1 MRRIALAAG
10 MIALTATALAA
21 PEPTTAAPTAA
32 SQVGPDTEPTAFAL
46 HAVGFG
52 TRVIGG
58 EVPVDSGTTAWMAIG
73 CTNKA
78 GIDKTN
84 YEAQVT
90 LPELGTISGV
100 RTRVWTT
107 KVGDTVNVFARHRIA
122 EVVIAQEGEFKLTI
136 EGVSS
141 RSHVWHDAD
150 GFHHETS
157 SNVLAIRIKNGDDPV
172 SELPIPTP
180 GDPVEVPGL
189 VRITAGKSVKI
200 MEPGYVR
207 AAAVGLQVDVL
218 ATDTTVK
225 LAQSAANM
233 SRGVKTG
240 VFSGWAASLRAS
252 VLDPIVK
259 VGRTPYRTMP
269 CQGTD
274 GELQTKSV
282 VGSEIPGLIDAGVL
296 EIRQRSQQ
304 THEKAWGFEVA
315 EVADVSL
322 FDGRVIIKAVKGRA
336 NVTRLSNGD
345 LTRNAKGTQIGELII
360 DGEPQALPLEDTIE
374 IPGLLTIEPKVIKR
388 LKSGI
393 QVIALQLILLD
404 GSGAKVDLGVARL
417 QIARSGL

>member
-10 MIALTATALAA
+10 IFALAASALAA
-21 PEPTTAAPTAA
+21 PQATTAAPTPSKAA
-32 SQVGPDTEPTAFAL
+32 ADGQTPTEFAL

-58 EVPVDSGTTAWMAIG
+58 EVPVDSGTTAYQAIG

-78 GIDKTN
+78 GIDKKN
-84 YEAQVT
+84 FEAQVT

-100 RTRVWTT
+100 KTRVWTT
-107 KVGDTVNVFARHRIA
+107 KVGETVNVFARHRIA
-122 EVVIAQEGEFKLTI
+122 EVILAESGNFKLTLN
-136 EGVSS
+136 GVTST
-141 RSHVWHDAD
+141 SHVWHDD
-150 GFHHETS
+150 NGFHHETS
-157 SNVLAIRIKNGDDPV
+157 SNVLSILIKVDDEPLL
-172 SELPIPTP
+172 ELPIPSP
-180 GDPVEVPGL
+180 GNPVEVPGV

-200 MEPGYVR
+200 KEPGYVR

-233 SRGVKTG
+233 SRGIKTG
-240 VFSGWAASLRAS
+240 VFSGWAAGLRAS

-282 VGSEIPGLIDAGVL
+282 VGSEIPGVLDAGVL
-296 EIRQRSQQ
+296 EIRQKSDQ
-304 THEKAWGFEVA
+304 TNKKAWGYEVA

-322 FDGRVIIKAVKGRA
+322 LDGAIVIKGIKARA
-336 NVTRLSNGD
+336 NVTRLANGD
-345 LTRNAKGTQIGELII
+345 LVRNAKGTETLQLII
-360 DGEPQALPLEDTIE
+360 DGEPSDLPLDETIE
-374 IPGLLTIEPKVIKR
+374 IEGLLKIDPKVVKR

-393 QVIALQLILLD
+393 QVTALQITLLD
-404 GSGAKVDLGVARL
+404 GTGAKIDLGVARL
-417 QIARSGL
+417 QIARSEL

>member
-1 MRRIALAAG
+1 MRRLALAAG
-10 MIALTATALAA
+10 VIALAATALAA
-21 PEPTTAAPTAA
+21 PQPTTAAPSATSQAA
-32 SQVGPDTEPTAFAL
+32 PDTQPTAFAL

-58 EVPVDSGTTAWMAIG
+58 EVPVDSGTTAWQAIG

-107 KVGDTVNVFARHRIA
+107 KVGDTVNVFSRHRIA
-122 EVVIAQEGEFKLTI
+122 EVVIEDDEFTLTI
-136 EGVSS
+136 EGIKS

-150 GFHHETS
+150 GFHAESS
-157 SNVLAIRIKNGDDPV
+157 SNVLAIFIKQGDEPV
-172 SELPIPTP
+172 SELPVPTP
-180 GDPVEVPGL
+180 GEPVEVPGL

-207 AAAVGLQVDVL
+207 AAQVGLQVDML
-218 ATDTTVK
+218 ATDTTIK
-225 LAQSAANM
+225 LAQTAASM
-233 SRGVKTG
+233 SRGIKTG
-240 VFSGWAASLRAS
+240 VFSGWAASLRAN

-274 GELQTKSV
+274 GELQTKSI
-282 VGSEIPGLIDAGVL
+282 VGSEIPSLMDAGVL
-296 EIRQRSQQ
+296 EIRQKSDQ
-304 THEKAWGFEVA
+304 TKEKAWGFEVA

-322 FDGRVIIKAVKGRA
+322 FDGRVIIKAIKGRA
-336 NVTRLSNGD
+336 NVTRLANGN
-345 LTRNAKGTQIGELII
+345 LSRNAKGTQIGELII
-360 DGEPQALPLEDTIE
+360 DGESHELPFDETIE
-374 IPGLLTIEPKVIKR
+374 VPGLLTIEPKVIKR

-393 QVIALQLILLD
+393 QVIALQIIALD
-404 GSGAKVDLGVARL
+404 GSGAKIDLGIARL
-417 QIARSGL
+417 QIAPSGL

>member
-1 MRRIALAAG
+1 MRRLALATGVIALA
-10 MIALTATALAA
+10 ATALAA
-21 PEPTTAAPTAA
+21 PQPTTAAPSATSQAA
-32 SQVGPDTEPTAFAL
+32 PDTQPTAFAL

-58 EVPVDSGTTAWMAIG
+58 EVPVDSGTTAWQAIG

-107 KVGDTVNVFARHRIA
+107 KVGDTVNVFSRHRIA
-122 EVVIAQEGEFKLTI
+122 EVVIEDDEFTLTI
-136 EGVSS
+136 EGIKS

-150 GFHHETS
+150 GFHAESS
-157 SNVLAIRIKNGDDPV
+157 SNVLAIFIKQGDEPV
-172 SELPIPTP
+172 SELPVPTP
-180 GDPVEVPGL
+180 GEPVEVPGL

-207 AAAVGLQVDVL
+207 AAQVGLQVDML
-218 ATDTTVK
+218 ATDTTIK
-225 LAQSAANM
+225 LAQTAASM
-233 SRGVKTG
+233 SRGIKTG
-240 VFSGWAASLRAS
+240 VFSGWAASLRAN

-274 GELQTKSV
+274 GELQTKSI
-282 VGSEIPGLIDAGVL
+282 VGSEIPSLMDAGVL
-296 EIRQRSQQ
+296 EIRQKSDQ
-304 THEKAWGFEVA
+304 TKEKAWGFEVA

-322 FDGRVIIKAVKGRA
+322 FDGRVIIKAIKGRA
-336 NVTRLSNGD
+336 NVTRLANGN
-345 LTRNAKGTQIGELII
+345 LSRNAKGTQIGELII
-360 DGEPQALPLEDTIE
+360 DGESHELPFDETIE
-374 IPGLLTIEPKVIKR
+374 VPGLLTIEPKVIKR

-393 QVIALQLILLD
+393 QVIALQIIALD
-404 GSGAKVDLGVARL
+404 GSGAKIDLGIARL
-417 QIARSGL
+417 QIAPSGL